1 MLRKGSAK
9 DNNED
14 LESEAIWKQNLVAWM
29 VSMAMGGRMFVVLL
43 EKER

>member
-29 VSMAMGGRMFVVLL
+29 VSMAMGGSMVVVVF
-43 EKER
+43 EVER